1 MNWRFARCQQR
12 NSSGRNS
19 RQRIVSGGEGE
30 ATNLFA
36 AVRRGWRGISR
47 DQASRSKRFTACRR
61 AQKEAPLSVSPLTLL
76 DVRLALT
83 SGAKA
88 DISSAAS
95 WPRRTCAR
103 TFEDD
108 HLSRCDHR
116 KAIGPSR
123 TPDAS
128 SANNADHPSGRPGP
142 PAASSATPAPQP
154 PSAERPNPTVEC
166 SARVAPR

>member
-1 MNWRFARCQQR
+1 M
-12 NSSGRNS
+12 S
-19 RQRIVSGGEGE
+19 
-30 ATNLFA
+30 
-36 AVRRGWRGISR
+36 
-47 DQASRSKRFTACRR
+47 QA
-61 AQKEAPLSVSPLTLL
+61 AQKRTFPPPL
-76 DVRLALT
+76 R
-83 SGAKA
+83 GHG
-88 DISSAAS
+88 
-95 WPRRTCAR
+95 RTCAR

-116 KAIGPSR
+116 KAKGPSR

-166 SARVAPR
+166 SARVAGNGYAVDEDEREQ